1 MKMIGLIKLLDDK
14 AFESYRSQVRAT
26 LSPYGGVIR
35 GRGNKSLVPWNELAC
50 GDFDAWVEI
59 EFGNSDQAQR
69 WINSPEYTA
78 LIAIR
83 QKAMRLTLFGLE

>member
-1 MKMIGLIKLLDDK
+1 MKMIGLIKLLDVK
-14 AFESYRSQVRAT
+14 AFESYRSQVGAT
-26 LSPYGGVIR
+26 LAPYGGVIR
-35 GRGNKSLVPWNELAC
+35 GRGNKSLVPWNELVC

-59 EFGNSDQAQR
+59 EFESSDQAQR

-78 LIAIR
+78 LLAIR